1 MAVIRTLIRLSG
13 IAVLALLALNARAEQ
28 MISDGRYEIHYNAFN
43 SSFLTPEVAQQ
54 YQITRSQYRALI
66 NVSVLK
72 LEADGSKTPARA
84 LVSGQVANLVGQ
96 AQQLQ
101 FRAID
106 EGDALYYL
114 ASFRFT
120 NEEQLSVSLQVQPDA
135 NAAPYNIEFQQ
146 TFFTD

>member
-1 MAVIRTLIRLSG
+1 MTAIRTLIRLSG
-13 IAVLALLALNARAEQ
+13 IAALALLALNAHAEQ

-43 SSFLTPEVAQQ
+43 SSFITPEVAQQ

-72 LEADGSKTPARA
+72 IAADGSKTPARA
-84 LVSGQVANLVGQ
+84 LVTGEVANLIDQ
-96 AQQLQ
+96 AQALK

-120 NEEQLSVSLQVQPDA
+120 NEEQLTVSLQVQPDP
-135 NAAPYNIEFQQ
+135 NAAPYTIEFQQ